1 MISFIE
7 LTNSTDK
14 SNVTVNVSL
23 ISRINSILIG
33 QTNLKV
39 AGEDITVDENIEELY
54 DILEDA
60 GCVLFVKN
68 IKEKA

>member
-7 LTNSTDK
+7 LTNSMDK

>member
-7 LTNSTDK
+7 LTNSMDK

-68 IKEKA
+68 IKEKL